1 MMARLFL
8 IEQRITLKAVG
19 MKKFLGLLA
28 FAVLVVRASSAQ
40 SQQQNPLPTPAQQ
53 GSSAPPQAQQGSTAP
68 AQAQPQSPP
77 AAQRRNPPATR
88 RREKLSPSAQ
98 KIDIAATGTFNRFT
112 APAGY
117 YLSMAGWTAS
127 ADYNLFRW
135 LAAQVEGSG
144 DYSNRA
150 LIGRT
155 SVYNILAG
163 PEFFPLRHHKITPW
177 GHFLFGQGYYRDSIP
192 SFGGFPAHVNAA
204 YAFTWEGGAGL
215 DVSYKERWAI
225 RLPAFDYESNNFF
238 HSQPNHA
245 RQSNY
250 RLGVGFIYRF
260 GRR

>member
-1 MMARLFL
+1 MYDGEAFL
-8 IEQRITLKAVG
+8 VELTAHTRRAVR
-19 MKKFLGLLA
+19 MRKFLGLLA
-28 FAVLVVRASSAQ
+28 VAVLVARPSFAR
-40 SQQQNPLPTPAQQ
+40 SQQQNPPTQAQQ
-53 GSSAPPQAQQGSTAP
+53 GSSAPPQAQQGSTSP
-68 AQAQPQSPP
+68 TQAQPQKPP
-77 AAQRRNPPATR
+77 AAQKRTPASARTRNL
-88 RREKLSPSAQ
+88 KPSVQ
-98 KIDIAATGTFNRFT
+98 KVDVAATGTFNRFT

-117 YLSMAGWTAS
+117 YLDMAGWTAS

-135 LAAQVEGSG
+135 LAAQIEGSG

-155 SVYNILAG
+155 SVYNVLVG

-204 YAFTWEGGAGL
+204 YAFAWEGGAGL
-215 DVSYKERWAI
+215 DVNYKRRWAI
-225 RLPAFDYESNNFF
+225 RLLAFDYDSTHFF
-238 HSQPNHA
+238 HGPNQP
-245 RQSNY
+245 RRSNY